1 VTPPI
6 AGQVVLVTGAARGIG
21 AALARRLAAR
31 GARLALAGLEPER
44 LAATCASL
52 GEGHAWVECDV
63 TRQSSLEHAV
73 ATLHAHFGRLDVVV
87 ANAGIAS
94 NGTVA
99 VTPVEALARVI
110 DVNLTGVVRTVHAT
124 LPHVRAARGYY
135 LLVSSAAAFAPMP
148 GLATY
153 AASKA
158 GVEQFGN
165 AFRMEMAPHGVGVG
179 TAHLIWIDT
188 DMVRDT
194 QADLP
199 SFTEALRRLPPPFGT
214 IVPLATCAEAL
225 AEAVIRRERRV
236 FVPGSLSFF
245 AKARALLAS
254 RLAERTLGAAH
265 ATRLARLER
274 EVQGLGRAFGRQSMG
289 NVDPDAPGD

>member
-1 VTPPI
+1 MTPPI

-21 AALARRLAAR
+21 AELARRLAAR
-31 GARLALAGLEPER
+31 GARLALAGLEPDR
-44 LAATCASL
+44 LAAVAASL
-52 GEGHAWVECDV
+52 GEGHLWAECDV
-63 TRQSSLEHAV
+63 TRQPSLEAAV
-73 ATLHAHFGRLDVVV
+73 ASTLDRFGRIDVVV

-153 AASKA
+153 AATKA

-179 TAHLIWIDT
+179 TAHPIWIDT
-188 DMVRDT
+188 DLVRDT

-199 SFTEALRRLPPPFGT
+199 SFTAALRRLPPPFGT
-214 IVPLATCAEAL
+214 IVPLATCADAL
-225 AEAVIRRERRV
+225 AQAVIRRERRV
-236 FVPGSLSFF
+236 FVPSSLGFF
-245 AKARALLAS
+245 AKTRALLAS
-254 RLAERTLGAAH
+254 RLAERTLGASH
-265 ATRLARLER
+265 AARLATLER
-274 EVQGLGRAFGRQSMG
+274 EVQSLGRAFGRNSMG
-289 NVDPDAPGD
+289 NGSLP